1 MRSESDDGLVTDLLL
16 RNPSSVWARPGLT
29 LLGWGVE
36 HRIDPGAGPDR
47 FDKALRQL
55 RATGSPMALASFT
68 FDEERSGSVLIVP
81 EVLIRVDENGA
92 QPLIGDWGSLPGP
105 GLIEPGNRGRL
116 SPPDLNAW
124 MSSAQA
130 ALRAIAGSE
139 VEKVVLS
146 RVVEARFATDVNALP
161 VLESLLATEPDS
173 HTYLVDSLIGSSPEL
188 LVSLESSRVSS
199 LSLAGSAPSGQ
210 GGGALSTAKMATEHR
225 LAADSVEDALA
236 PHCTHLDRSKSTV
249 ARFGE
254 IQHLATRFDGLA
266 HPGTVITDLLAT
278 LHPTAAVAGTPTKS
292 AIELI
297 REIETHQRG
306 RYTGPIGWLDRE
318 GDGEFA
324 IALRCGLIEGAAV
337 TLYAGAGLVTGSD
350 AGRELEETDM
360 KLVPMMR
367 ALGIS

>member
-1 MRSESDDGLVTDLLL
+1 MRSEAEPGLVADLLM

-29 LLGWGVE
+29 LLGWGAQ
-36 HRIDPGAGPDR
+36 HRIDPGTGPDR

-55 RATGSPMALASFT
+55 RAARSPLALASFT
-68 FDEERSGSVLIVP
+68 FDEERGGSVLIVP
-81 EVLIRVDENGA
+81 EVLIRVDENGVE
-92 QPLIGDWGSLPGP
+92 PLIGDL
-105 GLIEPGNRGRL
+105 GLLPGNRPIGRAGRGHL
-116 SPPDLNAW
+116 SPPDLDGW
-124 MSSAQA
+124 RSSAEA
-130 ALRAIAGSE
+130 ALRAIAESE

-146 RVVEARFATDVNALP
+146 RVVEARFDAEVETVP
-161 VLESLLATEPDS
+161 VLESLLATEPGS

-188 LVSLESSRVSS
+188 LISLDSGRVIS

-210 GGGALSTAKMATEHR
+210 SAALSTAKMATEHR

-236 PHCTHLDRSKSTV
+236 PHCTHIDRSKSTV
-249 ARFGE
+249 ARFGA

-266 HPGTVITDLLAT
+266 HPGTVITDLLAA

-306 RYTGPIGWLDRE
+306 RYSGPIGWLGQE

-324 IALRCGLIEGAAV
+324 IALRCGLIEGTVV

-350 AGRELEETDM
+350 AERELEETDM
-360 KLVPMMR
+360 KLVPMLR